1 MKIILCITGSIAATE
16 DLKLIHELQRHNF
29 DVECFMTDTACDII
43 TPLSMEFASKHP
55 VTTKLTGYVEHV
67 INAKADLI
75 VVAPATAN
83 TVSKFAN
90 KIADNAVTTLLLT
103 ANGYRTPILFVPSM
117 HISMYHAIE
126 DKINEIKD
134 KYSEVTFLE
143 PVNSENKA
151 KFPDKRDIVLEV
163 ERRVSQ
169 QKLEG
174 LNVVVATGAT
184 FEAIDDMRGITNRSS
199 GKMGIELAKE
209 AYRQGA
215 NVTVVC
221 GRIDTYVPSV
231 FERIDVE
238 STDEMMEVIKST
250 IYEADIYISAAAISD
265 FKIDKKDGKL
275 SSDNDISVKFTKLPK
290 VLKEIKE
297 INPNIYVVGFKAE
310 AAKTQEELIAKAK
323 DRMEKY
329 NTDLMIAN
337 DILTEGA
344 GPGSDDNEVYIIDEN
359 DVVSKVE
366 LSSKRHVSE
375 EIIDK
380 IYDSI

>member
-1 MKIILCITGSIAATE
+1 
-16 DLKLIHELQRHNF
+16 
-29 DVECFMTDTACDII
+29 
-43 TPLSMEFASKHP
+43 
-55 VTTKLTGYVEHV
+55 
-67 INAKADLI
+67 
-75 VVAPATAN
+75 
-83 TVSKFAN
+83 
-90 KIADNAVTTLLLT
+90 
-103 ANGYRTPILFVPSM
+103 
-117 HISMYHAIE
+117 
-126 DKINEIKD
+126 
-134 KYSEVTFLE
+134 
-143 PVNSENKA
+143 
-151 KFPDKRDIVLEV
+151 
-163 ERRVSQ
+163 
-169 QKLEG
+169 
-174 LNVVVATGAT
+174 
-184 FEAIDDMRGITNRSS
+184 
-199 GKMGIELAKE
+199 
-209 AYRQGA
+209 
-215 NVTVVC
+215 
-221 GRIDTYVPSV
+221 
-231 FERIDVE
+231 
-238 STDEMMEVIKST
+238 MMEVIKST

>member
-1 MKIILCITGSIAATE
+1 MFQVHFG
-16 DLKLIHELQRHNF
+16 
-29 DVECFMTDTACDII
+29 
-43 TPLSMEFASKHP
+43 
-55 VTTKLTGYVEHV
+55 
-67 INAKADLI
+67 
-75 VVAPATAN
+75 
-83 TVSKFAN
+83 
-90 KIADNAVTTLLLT
+90 
-103 ANGYRTPILFVPSM
+103 
-117 HISMYHAIE
+117 
-126 DKINEIKD
+126 
-134 KYSEVTFLE
+134 
-143 PVNSENKA
+143 
-151 KFPDKRDIVLEV
+151 DIVLEV